1 MSRFTLPPS
10 RPPQAA
16 MPRSEAPPSE
26 ALASAE
32 QDGDTPALAAE
43 AAFQAAQLCV
53 RRKQFSQAERFARR
67 ACEHDRGSAE
77 YLALHAWVR
86 MQGGEHSSPTDASQ
100 IMAALNRAVLKERAS
115 VSIRFYRAQVLKRLG
130 RHEDAYKDF
139 VFVARRQPGNLDALR
154 EVRLHQMR
162 LRNKQK
168 SSGVFSK
175 LFLR

>member
-1 MSRFTLPPS
+1 MPPS
-10 RPPQAA
+10 G
-16 MPRSEAPPSE
+16 AP
-26 ALASAE
+26 ATAE
-32 QDGDTPALAAE
+32 QDRETPALAAE

-53 RRKQFSQAERFARR
+53 GRKQFLQAERFARQ

-86 MQGGEHSSPTDASQ
+86 MQSGELSSPARASQ

-115 VSIRFYRAQVLKRLG
+115 VSIRFYRAQALKRLG
-130 RHEDAYKDF
+130 RHDDAYKDF
-139 VFVARRQPGNLDALR
+139 VFVARRQPGNLDAMR

-168 SSGVFSK
+168 TSGVFSK

>member
-1 MSRFTLPPS
+1 MIRFTPPPS

-16 MPRSEAPPSE
+16 VPPPEAAAQGTDE
-26 ALASAE
+26 
-32 QDGDTPALAAE
+32 PARAAATLAAE

-53 RRKQFSQAERFARR
+53 RRKQFTQAERFARK

-86 MQGGEHSSPTDASQ
+86 MQGGELASPADASQ
-100 IMAALNRAVLKERAS
+100 IMAALDRAVLKERAS

-139 VFVARRQPGNLDALR
+139 VFVARRQPGNLDAMR
-154 EVRLHQMR
+154 EVRLYQMR
-162 LRNKQK
+162 VRNKQK
-168 SSGVFSK
+168 TSGVFYK

>member
-1 MSRFTLPPS
+1 VTAEPAGATPP
-10 RPPQAA
+10 
-16 MPRSEAPPSE
+16 
-26 ALASAE
+26 
-32 QDGDTPALAAE
+32 LAAE

-53 RRKQFSQAERFARR
+53 RRKQFLQAERFARH

-86 MQGGEHSSPTDASQ
+86 VQSGELSSPARASQ

-115 VSIRFYRAQVLKRLG
+115 VSIRFYRAQALKRLG
-130 RHEDAYKDF
+130 QHDAAYKDF
-139 VFVARRQPGNLDALR
+139 VFVARRQPGNLDAMR

-162 LRNKQK
+162 VRNKQK
-168 SSGVFSK
+168 TSGVFSR

>member
-1 MSRFTLPPS
+1 MSHFTQPPS
-10 RPPQAA
+10 RQPQPASRPPEAA
-16 MPRSEAPPSE
+16 AQ
-26 ALASAE
+26 ASAE
-32 QDGDTPALAAE
+32 QDRATAPPAAE

-53 RRKQFSQAERFARR
+53 RRKQFVQAERFARQ

-86 MQGGEHSSPTDASQ
+86 MQGGELSSPAHASQ
-100 IMAALNRAVLKERAS
+100 IMAALDRAVLKERAS

-130 RHEDAYKDF
+130 RHDDAYKDF
-139 VFVARRQPGNLDALR
+139 VFVARRQPGNLDAIR

-168 SSGVFSK
+168 ASGVFSK